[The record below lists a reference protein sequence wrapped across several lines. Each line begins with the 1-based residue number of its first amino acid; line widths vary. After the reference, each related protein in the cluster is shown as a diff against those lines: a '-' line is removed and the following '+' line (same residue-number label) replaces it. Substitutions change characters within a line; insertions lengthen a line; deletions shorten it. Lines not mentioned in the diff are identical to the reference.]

1 LPALTQELRAKP
13 ASRSDLR
20 ARIAGAV
27 RGTRGTG
34 AWHVRCIEPSVSEA
48 RPSSLGLTHAEA
60 AARRRTFGD
69 NALPAPERPR
79 FITRLLRQFRSAL
92 IYLLLFALALDLS
105 GWLYEGAH
113 GFPVEALAILAV
125 LALNAGLGVLQEYRS
140 ENALD
145 ELERLGTPQVWV
157 RRDGALERLP
167 ASALVPGDVVRL
179 EAGDRIPA
187 DGTALLPEAFRTDES
202 LLTGESLPVDKVD
215 QAELWSGT
223 LVMSGRGELLVTRTG
238 PASTMG
244 RLAGSLAAL
253 RTGKTP
259 LEGRIDE
266 LGRQLSRYVGA
277 LSLLLVALGVAV
289 EGVAH
294 LSAVVMFG
302 VAFAVAVVPESMP
315 AMMTLS
321 LAFGVERMAKK
332 NAVIRRLAAV
342 EALGAITV
350 IASDKTGTL
359 TCNRLIVDQL
369 DSVHDD
375 EALLALALAND
386 ADPTR
391 DAGDPLER
399 ALVEHATSRGADV
412 SALRAAHPR
421 VSSRPFD
428 GRVRYMRVT
437 VESPSGALRS
447 YVKGAA
453 EVVLERSS
461 LSDAER
467 ARWLLRAEQHAKN
480 GFKVLGLATGPAD
493 AESGLEFLG
502 LVTLWDAPR
511 PEARAAVRTAQA
523 AGIVVVMLTGD
534 HPETARAIGERVG
547 IVSERT
553 LTGVELDA
561 LDDAALAEALA
572 SVRVYSRLL
581 PENKLRIV
589 EALQARGEIVA
600 MTGDGLNDA
609 PALKQADV
617 GVAMGGRGSEVAREV
632 ADVVLLDDQFST
644 IVAAIEEGRIIYDN
658 ILNFIRFTFSSNVAL
673 MLLVLGGV
681 FGSLFLDLRNASG
694 GLLLPLTAL
703 QVLWINFLGD
713 GPPALALAADRSL
726 GVMKRRPR
734 RPNERLLDGRTLRFI
749 LTDGG
754 FKGAVGLG
762 MLVLLPRLGVSLAGT
777 ATAVFLYESVAK
789 LMSAYPARR
798 VGGNAA
804 RNPWLHYSVG
814 AGIGLGALGATVLP
828 FQRMLGLAPLEARS
842 LAPLAVAAAL
852 TLLSGEL
859 VARALRSVP
868 ASKCWRPD
876 PAE

>member
-1 LPALTQELRAKP
+1 M
-13 ASRSDLR
+13 
-20 ARIAGAV
+20 
-27 RGTRGTG
+27 
-34 AWHVRCIEPSVSEA
+34 SER
-48 RPSSLGLTHAEA
+48 RPSSPGLTHAEA
-60 AARRRTFGD
+60 AERRRTFGD

-145 ELERLGTPQVWV
+145 ELERLGSPHVWV

-179 EAGDRIPA
+179 EAGDRVPA
-187 DGTALLPEAFRTDES
+187 DGTVVSPEAFRTDES
-202 LLTGESLPVDKVD
+202 LLTGESLPVDKLD

-223 LVMSGRGELLVTRTG
+223 LVMSGHGELLVTRTG
-238 PASTMG
+238 KESTMG
-244 RLAGSLAAL
+244 RLAGSLAGI

-289 EGVAH
+289 EGVGH

-342 EALGAITV
+342 EALGAVTV

-359 TCNRLIVDQL
+359 TCNRLVVDEL

-386 ADPTR
+386 ADPTE

-437 VESPSGALRS
+437 VESPAGALRS

-461 LSDAER
+461 LSEGER
-467 ARWLLRAEQHAKN
+467 ARWLLRAEAHAKN
-480 GFKVLGLATGPAD
+480 GFKVLGLATGAAD
-493 AESGLEFLG
+493 AESGLDFLG

-511 PEARAAVRTAQA
+511 PEARAAVRTAQT
-523 AGIVVVMLTGD
+523 AGIVVFMLTGD
-534 HPETARAIGERVG
+534 HPDTARAIGERVG
-547 IVSERT
+547 IGSERT

-561 LDDAALAEALA
+561 LDAAGLAEALA
-572 SVRVYSRLL
+572 SVRIFSRLL
-581 PENKLRIV
+581 PEHKLRIV

-617 GVAMGGRGSEVAREV
+617 GVAMGERGSEVAREV

-644 IVAAIEEGRIIYDN
+644 IVAAIEEGRIIYEN

-673 MLLVLGGV
+673 MLLVLGGT

-694 GLLLPLTAL
+694 GLILPLTAL

-713 GPPALALAADRSL
+713 GPPALALAADRSR
-726 GVMKRRPR
+726 GVMQRGPR
-734 RPNERLLDGRTLRFI
+734 RPDERLLDARTLRFI

-754 FKGAVGLG
+754 FKGVVGLG
-762 MLVLLPRLGVSLAGT
+762 MLALLPRLGVSLAGT

-789 LMSAYPARR
+789 LVSAYPARR
-798 VGGNAA
+798 VGGAA
-804 RNPWLHYSVG
+804 APNRWLHYSVG
-814 AGIGLGALGATVLP
+814 AGIGLGVLGATIEPL
-828 FQRMLGLAPLEARS
+828 RLTLGLAPLEARS
-842 LAPLAVAAAL
+842 LAPLVVAAVL
-852 TLLSGEL
+852 TLVSGEL
-859 VARALRSVP
+859 VARALRSAARAAP
-868 ASKCWRPD
+868 EHWRD
-876 PAE
+876 APAE